1 MLPATITRKIIA
13 GWGGEAVYRQAEGL
27 VKKGAVLKADIS
39 GDIITGVIAREA
51 GSNLYTKLRL
61 LPDGSIESL
70 CPCFTNRTQG
80 LVCPHVVALGI
91 AIMLRCSDPLREQ
104 KYREEQRRARRMAQ
118 TADCAFI
125 RRDPRGLAA
134 SLRLSLPSSWIAD
147 FRNGRVTLALTFN
160 AAGQSLPPDALERDT
175 ALALSPADDN
185 LLAVL
190 EDICEGPPP
199 AEFQVSAADFLNIL
213 DVCHTNSVSLA
224 DGTDLIVESSPA
236 RTVLRV
242 DIDHDNGELIVYP
255 STTTPS
261 SRAGELPAHL
271 VSGRRGRVLA
281 NGRLWPMKDILPI
294 PYHSIYRQDEIIPR
308 AKVINF
314 LKRDLPTLQS
324 IATVEFEVPPDCFAM
339 RPGKPAFRLALQGTR
354 ASLRATLSAI
364 YGQHAFPA
372 GSPDIQSE
380 FALPDPDDIL
390 VYHTRN
396 VPAEQAAVAALAGY
410 GFEPDG
416 TDHILVGTREVMNFL
431 GSGHPSLRRSG
442 WKVNLSGKL
451 AALADSLPAVTPVVR
466 IAKDTRGWFDVGFS
480 FEYLDGRHLPDAEIQ
495 RAMNRGDSF
504 FERDGQTVLVD
515 REAVESMRAVFNDCR
530 SRESKTPG
538 HFMLPEIYAPFVQA
552 SLNAIDGIDVEDP
565 PDWRQKASASNR
577 AGNRRFAP
585 VPLGDLDQILRPYQK
600 EGVYWLR
607 FLETSGV
614 NGLLAD
620 EMGLGKTLQTLAW
633 LCLPR
638 SDTAAR
644 GRPAIIVCPTSLVEN
659 WSREAEKFV
668 PRMRRLVIDGPD
680 RAALFDR
687 IPENDLIITS
697 YALLRRD
704 LDAYRPHRFAA
715 AVLDEAQHIKNR
727 STLNAVSA
735 KQIAADCRLVLT
747 GTPVEN
753 SVADIWSIMDFLMP
767 EYLGDYETFRGNYE
781 MPIAAG
787 DRAGELAQAKLRR
800 KLHPFIL
807 RRLKQDVAKDLPD
820 KIVKVSF
827 CQLTDDQQR
836 VYNDLLAETRRKA
849 GDLVNAKGFDRSR
862 FEILAMLM
870 RLRQTCC
877 HLDLLKNR
885 HQPGT
890 YENPSAKLDAF
901 FDILDE
907 AVDGGHRILV
917 FSQFVAMLKLL
928 RDELDS
934 RTLPYCYLDGATQD
948 RLAQCAR
955 FNRDPSIPLFL
966 ISLKA
971 GGTGLNLT
979 GADMVVHFDPW
990 WNPAVEDQAT
1000 DRAHR
1005 IGQKRSVYSIKLIA
1019 EHTVEEKV
1027 LAMQRQKQTVIDAT
1041 VGATDAAIMRKMS
1054 FNDIRGLLGL

>member
-1 MLPATITRKIIA
+1 MLPAAITRKTLA
-13 GWGGEAVYRQAEGL
+13 AWGGEAVYLQAEHL

-39 GDIITGVIAREA
+39 GDLITGVIARES
-51 GSNLYTKLRL
+51 GSNVYTKLRL
-61 LPDGSIESL
+61 LPNGSIESL
-70 CPCFTNRTQG
+70 CPCFTNRSQG

-91 AIMLRCSDPLREQ
+91 TIMLRRSDPLREQ
-104 KYREEQRRARRMAQ
+104 KYMEEQRRARRMSQAG
-118 TADCAFI
+118 DSAFV
-125 RRDPRGLAA
+125 RRDPQGQAATLSLTLPPSWVSDFRKGRVNIKLAFKAAGLA
-134 SLRLSLPSSWIAD
+134 LKPE
-147 FRNGRVTLALTFN
+147 TLAGFAPL
-160 AAGQSLPPDALERDT
+160 
-175 ALALSPADDN
+175 ALAPADDN
-185 LLAVL
+185 LLSVI
-190 EDICEGPPP
+190 EDICEGQPP
-199 AEFQVSAADFLNIL
+199 AELQVSAADFLNIL
-213 DVCHTNSVSLA
+213 DVSPPGCLSVDNNPLTI
-224 DGTDLIVESSPA
+224 GTSPV

-242 DIDHDNGELIVYP
+242 DLDHDNGELIVYP
-255 STTTPS
+255 YTATPS
-261 SRAGELPAHL
+261 SREGELPTYL
-271 VSGRRGRVLA
+271 VNGRRGCVLS
-281 NGRLWPMKDILPI
+281 NSHLWPMKDLLPI
-294 PYHSIYRQDEIIPR
+294 PYHSIYLQDEIIPR
-308 AKVINF
+308 DKVINF
-314 LKRDLPTLQS
+314 LRRDLPTLKS
-324 IATVEFEVPPDCFAM
+324 LANVEMEVSPDCFETQ
-339 RPGKPAFRLALQGTR
+339 PGTPSFLLDLHGTR
-354 ASLRATLSAI
+354 ASLRATLSAV
-364 YGQHAFPA
+364 YGQYVFPA
-372 GSPDIQSE
+372 GTPDIQSE

-390 VYHTRN
+390 RYQTRN
-396 VPAEQAAVAALAGY
+396 IPAEQAAVAALAGY
-410 GFEPDG
+410 GFEPCATG
-416 TDHILVGTREVMNFL
+416 YTIVGTREVMNFL
-431 GSGHPSLRRSG
+431 GSGQPSLRRSG
-442 WKVNLSGKL
+442 WKINFSGKL
-451 AALADSLPAVTPVVR
+451 STLTDSLPVVTPVVK
-466 IAKDTRGWFDVGFS
+466 IEPDIRGWFDVGFS
-480 FEYLDGRHLPDAEIQ
+480 FEYLDGRHLPDADIQ
-495 RAMNRGDSF
+495 RALNRGDSF

-530 SRESKTPG
+530 SRESKKPG
-538 HFMLPEIYAPFVQA
+538 HFMMPEIYAPFVQA

-565 PDWRQKASASNR
+565 PDWRQKAAASNR
-577 AGNRRFAP
+577 SGNRQFAP
-585 VPLGDLDQILRPYQK
+585 VPLGDLDQVLRPYQK

-607 FLETSGV
+607 FIETSGI

-638 SDTAAR
+638 SDTATR
-644 GRPAIIVCPTSLVEN
+644 GQPALIVCPTSLVEN

-668 PRMRRLVIDGPD
+668 PHLRRLVINGPD
-680 RAALFDR
+680 RTALFTQ
-687 IPENDLIITS
+687 IPDHDLIITS

-704 LDAYRPHRFAA
+704 LEAYRPHRFSA

-735 KQIAADCRLVLT
+735 KQIAAACRLVLT

-781 MPIAAG
+781 LPIAAG
-787 DRAGELAQAKLRR
+787 DRQGELAQAKLRR

-807 RRLKQDVAKDLPD
+807 RRLKKHVAKDLPD

-827 CQLTDDQQR
+827 CQLTADQQR
-836 VYNDLLAETRRKA
+836 VYNDLLAESRRKI

-901 FDILDE
+901 FEILDE
-907 AVDGGHRILV
+907 AIDGGHRILV

-928 RDELDS
+928 RDELNNRS
-934 RTLPYCYLDGATQD
+934 VPYCYLDGSTQD
-948 RLAQCAR
+948 RLAQCTR
-955 FNRDPSIPLFL
+955 FNRDPSIPVFL

-1005 IGQKRSVYSIKLIA
+1005 IGQKRAVYSIKLIA

-1027 LAMQRQKQTVIDAT
+1027 LAMQQKKQAVIDAT

-1054 FNDIRGLLGL
+1054 FNDIRDLLGL